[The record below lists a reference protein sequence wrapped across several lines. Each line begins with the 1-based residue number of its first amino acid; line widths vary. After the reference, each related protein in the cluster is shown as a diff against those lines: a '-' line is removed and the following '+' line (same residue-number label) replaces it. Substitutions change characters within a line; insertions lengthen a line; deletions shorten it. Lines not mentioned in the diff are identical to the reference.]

1 MNSSFQIQILLEVP
15 YVDLQLFAVTDTNGV
30 SPLLLLFRCLM
41 KEDKSR
47 WSVHQLLEHSFIKMA
62 LPLHLPITRHE
73 TQQEDESQGL
83 YQTTTVLYVILTP
96 EPRPLEL

>member
-1 MNSSFQIQILLEVP
+1 
-15 YVDLQLFAVTDTNGV
+15 
-30 SPLLLLFRCLM
+30 M

-62 LPLHLPITRHE
+62 LPLHLPITKHE

-96 EPRPLEL
+96 ETRPLEL